1 VLSHSQVSCGWDF
14 LCFNRILTNRDD
26 IYYFLNI
33 ALISR
38 GYQSDLERKND
49 LFIHDFLELLN
60 VEKIDYQ
67 IPALDEDKIR
77 QALVKTPIGVDED
90 FIVSF
95 VLNGYRLLINIKI

>member
-1 VLSHSQVSCGWDF
+1 M
-14 LCFNRILTNRDD
+14 LTCRRHFFIINQKLTDRDN
-26 IYYFLNI
+26 ICYFLNI

>member
-1 VLSHSQVSCGWDF
+1 M
-14 LCFNRILTNRDD
+14 
-26 IYYFLNI
+26 
-33 ALISR
+33 ISR

-60 VEKIDYQ
+60 VEKIDCQ

-77 QALVKTPIGVDED
+77 QALVKMPIGVDED

-95 VLNGYRLLINIKI
+95 VLNGYRLLINMKI